1 MKKTKYD
8 CSRVLDFIH
17 EYHRLCDT
25 QHNCATCSLISITC
39 NLSEAKPEEFLF
51 MIKEVQNWSDTHPET
66 ITKKPVLSS
75 TDKTVLSA
83 LLFMG
88 YHWLAKDDVDETSE
102 IATYAYEIK
111 PIKETDKG
119 WWIDPKEGHQLK
131 FNMHP
136 INYNFSFLS
145 SNDEEPMNI
154 DWLLE
159 DVNIKNEE

>member
-1 MKKTKYD
+1 MKKTEYD
-8 CSRVLDFIH
+8 CSQLLAFMH

-25 QHNCATCSLISITC
+25 YHDCITCPLESVTC
-39 NLSEAKPEEFLF
+39 NLSIANLQELLF
-51 MIKEVQNWSDTHPET
+51 IIKEVQNWSDTHPEAA
-66 ITKKPVLSS
+66 TKKPILSNA
-75 TDKTVLSA
+75 DKTVLSA

-88 YHWLAKDDVDETSE
+88 YHWIAKDDVDETSE
-102 IATYAYEIK
+102 IATYAYEIE

-119 WWIDPKEGHQLK
+119 RWIDSKEDHQLK

-145 SNDEEPMNI
+145 PNDEEPVSI

-159 DVNIKNEE
+159 DENIKNEE